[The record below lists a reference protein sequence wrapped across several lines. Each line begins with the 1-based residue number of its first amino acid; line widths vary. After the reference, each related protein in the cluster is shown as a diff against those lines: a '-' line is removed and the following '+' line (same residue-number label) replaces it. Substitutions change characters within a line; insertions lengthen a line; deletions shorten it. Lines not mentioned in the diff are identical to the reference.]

1 MKFLILLLL
10 HFFIIFFSHSVFLF
24 LLSILISTTVYF
36 LYKRESLKYIVLTTE
51 FFLVLFV
58 SLIIN
63 QQPKLNEF
71 IVAIN
76 IYLYFAS
83 ILLSYSMYIMLQKY
97 MDLIKSNDVIE
108 PMNDT
113 QAINV
118 IKENLKGKEK
128 SIFKCQRKIEKL
140 MNMYNDSQAEKE
152 KYKNMLIRIG
162 SSHNVKNDIMILIKE
177 NRRSSSVQIFFV
189 LLSGIAVNFIYDIIK
204 SIFLSEV

>member
-1 MKFLILLLL
+1 
-10 HFFIIFFSHSVFLF
+10 
-24 LLSILISTTVYF
+24 
-36 LYKRESLKYIVLTTE
+36 
-51 FFLVLFV
+51 V

>member
-1 MKFLILLLL
+1 
-10 HFFIIFFSHSVFLF
+10 
-24 LLSILISTTVYF
+24 
-36 LYKRESLKYIVLTTE
+36 
-51 FFLVLFV
+51 
-58 SLIIN
+58 
-63 QQPKLNEF
+63 
-71 IVAIN
+71 
-76 IYLYFAS
+76 
-83 ILLSYSMYIMLQKY
+83 